1 MLWRISINALR
12 FQQVRGAVD
21 GIFQSTVG
29 IVDGG
34 RHHYCLLLLEGGGRS
49 EFVGMKTGSQ
59 GAVGLLQAFGVDIES
74 GFKLE
79 ECEILRHGR
88 IINVK
93 FSAEA

>member
-1 MLWRISINALR
+1 MLRRVGVDAQCL
-12 FQQVRGAVD
+12 QQVRSTVD
-21 GIFQSTVG
+21 RIFQGAVG

-34 RHHYCLLLLEGGGRS
+34 RHHHCLLLLEGGSGS

-59 GAVGLLQAFGVDIES
+59 GAVGLLQAFSIDIES

-79 ECEILRHGR
+79 ECEILGHGG

-93 FSAEA
+93 FSAET

>member
-1 MLWRISINALR
+1 MRASAS
-12 FQQVRGAVD
+12 VPSVPVKEPGAVD
-21 GIFQSTVG
+21 GIFQGAVG

-34 RHHYCLLLLEGGGRS
+34 RHHHCLLLLEGGSGR
-49 EFVGMKTGSQ
+49 EFVGMETCRQ
-59 GAVGLLQAFGVDIES
+59 GTVGLLQVFSIDIKS

-79 ECEILRHGR
+79 ECEILRHGG

>member
-1 MLWRISINALR
+1 MLRRISVYAQRL
-12 FQQVRGAVD
+12 QQIRSAVD
-21 GIFQSTVG
+21 GIFQSAVG

-34 RHHYCLLLLEGGGRS
+34 RHHHCLLLLEGGSGR

-59 GAVGLLQAFGVDIES
+59 GAVGLLQAFGIDIES

-79 ECEILRHGR
+79 ECEILGHGG

-93 FSAEA
+93 CSAET